1 MLNRRNLFA
10 ASAAVAVIATP
21 IAAQAAAPDHAW
33 FIAEAREIIAMT
45 ALVNAGADESYV
57 DRWEARLKAFIAKAE
72 SLPLSPANAP
82 IKALAIAVIQCE
94 EPDEWE
100 ACDAADQRL
109 AGQMVR
115 CLTAGT

>member
-10 ASAAVAVIATP
+10 AGAAVAVIATP
-21 IAAQAAAPDHAW
+21 IAAQAVAPGHAW

-45 ALVNAGADESYV
+45 ALVNAGAAEAYV
-57 DRWEARLKAFIAKAE
+57 DQWEARLNAFIARVE
-72 SLPLSPANAP
+72 GLPISPDNAP

-109 AGQMVR
+109 AGQLVR
-115 CLTAGT
+115 CLTA